1 MGSLIPFSWH
11 DGNDADSD
19 PPSSLDLRDLTHSTG
34 DDHVPSQ
41 KNKTN
46 DIWEPKMS
54 RSRVTNKLGF
64 LQVCFY
70 QRSTVS
76 GLDTP
81 VSIHWCYL
89 PNLETCSIES
99 GRKHVVLRPLYDLNM
114 IWIYYLVSLIFRES
128 HHIQII
134 FKSYSGWWFGTME
147 FYDVPIIL
155 GSCHPKWLNW
165 ISRPQRLWYFHWLS

>member
-1 MGSLIPFSWH
+1 
-11 DGNDADSD
+11 
-19 PPSSLDLRDLTHSTG
+19 
-34 DDHVPSQ
+34 
-41 KNKTN
+41 
-46 DIWEPKMS
+46 MS

-70 QRSTVS
+70 QRSIVS

-128 HHIQII
+128 HHIQTI
-134 FKSYSGWWFGTME
+134 FKSYSNHILVGGLEPWNFMTFPSYWGMSSSQLTIRPSFFRVWWAKYHQPE
-147 FYDVPIIL
+147 
-155 GSCHPKWLNW
+155 LNQPYW
-165 ISRPQRLWYFHWLS
+165 VTLRWVYSDSLCF

>member
-1 MGSLIPFSWH
+1 MMLIVIHHLQLIFGIWLTQLVMITSPLKKKH
-11 DGNDADSD
+11 DWYLGTENVQVES
-19 PPSSLDLRDLTHSTG
+19 H
-34 DDHVPSQ
+34 H
-41 KNKTN
+41 
-46 DIWEPKMS
+46 
-54 RSRVTNKLGF
+54 KLGF

-70 QRSTVS
+70 QRSIVS

-128 HHIQII
+128 HHIQTI
-134 FKSYSGWWFGTME
+134 FKSYSNH
-147 FYDVPIIL
+147 IL
-155 GSCHPKWLNW
+155 VGGLEPWNFMTFPSYWGHVIPSDW
-165 ISRPQRLWYFHWLS
+165 IG